1 MKKENIEKIKII
13 EELIY
18 LEKKK
23 FIENPTILNYKKME
37 KNIDELK
44 KVKWN
49 IEIFEGMK
57 KNIIFEVNKYEIF
70 NKIIKN
76 NKEVK

>member
-1 MKKENIEKIKII
+1 MSKEKIKVI

-23 FIENPTILNYKKME
+23 FIQNPTILNYKKME
-37 KNIDELK
+37 KNVDELK

>member
-1 MKKENIEKIKII
+1 MTKQDILEII
-13 EELIY
+13 D
-18 LEKKK
+18 K
-23 FIENPTILNYKKME
+23 
-37 KNIDELK
+37 LK